1 MMARQAAQV
10 LANDASGAPWR
21 RWRDP
26 VVAASLLLLSFYH
39 LAAAGELRCADV
51 PVTVV
56 AAAEIDRNRVCA
68 AAAAAAAFLATLGLP
83 ARADTGIT
91 ITLLQELPGNN
102 GGHAIGR
109 CHPRRQRIEIL
120 SYDAA
125 LQAATKYPPAF
136 GVPMSTALW
145 ESYVAHEMA
154 HAVAQAHFAAGV
166 PTFTASEYL
175 AAVTQLTTLSPN
187 VRERILANYSDTI
200 AFEQDSEITEL
211 FYCTDPSRFAVKA
224 YLHSLKPENG
234 AAFVRRLLQ
243 QGLAN

>member
-10 LANDASGAPWR
+10 LATDASGTPWR
-21 RWRDP
+21 LWRSP
-26 VVAASLLLLSFYH
+26 ALAACLLLSFCH
-39 LAAAGELRCADV
+39 LAPAGELHCADT

-56 AAAEIDRNRVCA
+56 ASAEIERKRVCTA
-68 AAAAAAAFLATLGLP
+68 AASATAFLATLGLP
-83 ARADTGIT
+83 ARTDTGIT
-91 ITLLQELPGNN
+91 IELLEELPGNN
-102 GGHAIGR
+102 GGHAIGH

-120 SYDAA
+120 SYEAA
-125 LQAATKYPPAF
+125 AQASTKYPPAF

-145 ESYVAHEMA
+145 ASYVAHEMA
-154 HAVAQAHFAAGV
+154 HAVAQAHFATGV

-175 AAVTQLTTLSPN
+175 AAVTQLTTMSPT
-187 VRERILANYSDTI
+187 VRARILANYSDTI

-224 YLHSLKPENG
+224 YLHYLRPGNG

-243 QGLAN
+243 RGLPN

>member
-1 MMARQAAQV
+1 MTRQTARVAF
-10 LANDASGAPWR
+10 NDASGAASR
-21 RWRDP
+21 RWRSLIP
-26 VVAASLLLLSFYH
+26 AASLLLSFCHLS
-39 LAAAGELRCADV
+39 AAGQLPCADA
-51 PVTVV
+51 PVTVI
-56 AAAEIDRNRVCA
+56 AAAETDRNRACA
-68 AAAAAAAFLATLGLP
+68 AAASAAAFLATLGLP
-83 ARADTGIT
+83 ARTDTGIT
-91 ITLLQELPGNN
+91 IELLQELPGNN

-125 LQAATKYPPAF
+125 LQASTKYPPAF
-136 GVPMSTALW
+136 GVPMSTTLW

-154 HAVAQAHFAAGV
+154 HAVAQAYFAAGV

-175 AAVTQLTTLSPN
+175 AAVTQLTNLSPT

-224 YLHSLKPENG
+224 YLHYLRPGNG
-234 AAFVRRLLQ
+234 PAFVRRLLQ